1 MSLGKETARLEV
13 QDLAVSYSVAGAG
26 WFSPSAAVRAV
37 DGVSLWVAA
46 GEVVALVGESGC
58 GKTSLA
64 RAVAGLVP
72 VSAGRVRL
80 DGVDVTGF
88 AARRDARHR
97 GAIQMVF
104 QDPFESL
111 NPRKTVL
118 ATITQP
124 LRLNATV
131 PPLARRAEAARLLG
145 LVGLPEAALERYPHE
160 FSGGQRQRIGIARA
174 IAPRPRLLIA
184 DEAVSALDISIRA
197 QLLALLKS
205 LQTQLNLSLLF
216 ITHDLAVVRSF
227 AGRVLV
233 MYLGRI
239 VEEGSTQSVFENP
252 AHPYTRALLA
262 ATPIPDPLAAR
273 ATPADILGGDVPS
286 PRDIPTGC
294 RFHPRCPLA
303 VARCV
308 TEEPQRRI
316 LARPPGQPE
325 VAVSCHLAS

>member
-1 MSLGKETARLEV
+1 
-13 QDLAVSYSVAGAG
+13 
-26 WFSPSAAVRAV
+26 
-37 DGVSLWVAA
+37 
-46 GEVVALVGESGC
+46 
-58 GKTSLA
+58 
-64 RAVAGLVP
+64 
-72 VSAGRVRL
+72 
-80 DGVDVTGF
+80 
-88 AARRDARHR
+88 
-97 GAIQMVF
+97 MVF

-239 VEEGSTQSVFENP
+239 VEEGSVQSVFENP

-294 RFHPRCPLA
+294 RFYPRCPNATTHPDCAEKMPELIEIEPRRWVRCLYAKELA
-303 VARCV
+303 A
-308 TEEPQRRI
+308 
-316 LARPPGQPE
+316 
-325 VAVSCHLAS
+325 H